1 MKIVSS
7 SNGQVKS
14 MNALN
19 VYRLLF
25 KTHYQMLKQIGKC
38 VELYRFLEKKNTI
51 FLSNFPRNVGWSIGI
66 TPPRPS

>member
-38 VELYRFLEKKNTI
+38 VELYRFLEKKTTQYS
-51 FLSNFPRNVGWSIGI
+51 F
-66 TPPRPS
+66 